1 MSTTPEQGTDG
12 PQIGENTCPACA
24 GTGRVDGSDCATGGG
39 TGTVV
44 EQVGDA

>member
-1 MSTTPEQGTDG
+1 VSTPEQGTDG
-12 PQIGENTCPACA
+12 PQTGENTCPACA
-24 GTGRVDGSDCATGGG
+24 GTGRVDGQDCAACTG